1 MKKFICLIPARSGS
15 KRVPN
20 KNIKSFAGTSLLEH
34 AVKRAIKSSI
44 FSSVVC
50 CTDSE
55 SYAEIA
61 SQAGAEVP
69 AIRPSQISS
78 SVSPDF
84 EWVNWATNEVKHF
97 EDFDYFAILRPT
109 SPFLSATSIRRACI
123 ALRDS
128 NYESLRA
135 VVECDQHP
143 AKMWTLK
150 GDLLQPILP
159 YTTSDGI
166 DLHSSQKASLPKVYI
181 QTAGLDISRTSV
193 LLKYQNIS
201 GALIMPYVLSYPEDF
216 DVNTLRDWDEME
228 ALSDEYLSKSLD

>member
-61 SQAGAEVP
+61 SQAGAEIP

-84 EWVNWATNEVKHF
+84 EWVNWATNEIKHF
-97 EDFDYFAILRPT
+97 ADFDYFAILRPT
-109 SPFLSATSIRRACI
+109 SPFLSSTSIKRACI
-123 ALRDS
+123 ALQNS

-135 VVECDQHP
+135 VVECDQHQ
-143 AKMWTLK
+143 AKMWNLMV
-150 GDLLQPILP
+150 DLLKPILP
-159 YTTSDGI
+159 YTTSVGI

-228 ALSDEYLSKSLD
+228 ALSDKYLSKSLD